1 MSGKLSWSNKERVL
15 CIEWNTQALWRYILL
30 IGHSKFLLTFPNPL
44 PALCFLPTL
53 DCRFTRTGTI
63 LLFLVSSVMPH
74 MAPVYNDYSLSACLV
89 NIMRLKELV
98 SSRYTI
104 QWFFPLLFL
113 FSHLCFSYLFV
124 FSIRIRSTTWFCCW
138 LMPILFCST
147 KGQSDIL
154 HRYTTSV

>member
-15 CIEWNTQALWRYILL
+15 CIEWNTQAVWGYILL
-30 IGHSKFLLTFPNPL
+30 IGKFLATFPNPL

-53 DCRFTRTGTI
+53 DCGFTRTGAI

-89 NIMRLKELV
+89 NIRRLKELV
-98 SSRYTI
+98 SSRYMI
-104 QWFFPLLFL
+104 QWFFPLIFL
-113 FSHLCFSYLFV
+113 FSHLCFSHLFV

-138 LMPILFCST
+138 LKPILFCPT
-147 KGQSDIL
+147 KGQSD
-154 HRYTTSV
+154 